1 MSLKN
6 YNKKGVFD
14 YDPTNVPYTTL
25 GQLYNQYGENEKYQI
40 CAMWVH
46 TSKEYGES
54 PVFAL
59 ADVLVNIPKHLTETV
74 KEILKDSNTV
84 DEIKAGEGWFNIYEY
99 ESHGKKCYSLNFCEG
114 DNK

>member
-1 MSLKN
+1 MSLQKFN
-6 YNKKGVFD
+6 RKGIFD

-25 GQLYNQYGENEKYQI
+25 GQLFAQYGPQQKYQI
-40 CAMWVH
+40 CAIWVH

-74 KEILKDSNTV
+74 KDLLKDSEAVET
-84 DEIKAGEGWFNIYEY
+84 IKKGNGWFSIYEY
-99 ESHGKKCYSLNFCEG
+99 ESHGKKCYSINFVDC
-114 DNK
+114 D